1 MPITTGRTE
10 KAHGFVNK
18 QFLSVQKVFE
28 KNFFD
33 GFERDGANFAV
44 FHKNKAVVNLWG
56 GNADT
61 KAGKAWTKQTRS
73 ILFSVTKP
81 LSGLCIAILA
91 DRGYLNYEDPVS
103 KYWPEFGQ
111 NGKENTTIKQI
122 LDHEAGLPY
131 IEEEI
136 SLEDAQG
143 NSSNV
148 LRKLEKS
155 KPLWVPG
162 TATGY
167 HPVTYGWLIDGI
179 IRNADPKSRTLKQFF
194 KEEIAQPYGLDID
207 IGSDPAESYRNTYF
221 TLPSIKE
228 YIRDIIIDPRI
239 IPMLFLIKL
248 QHPEAIINKV
258 GKNPKFLDIDL
269 DDFPFNDPA
278 IQELSIGSATGVSNA
293 YNLARLFSFVTEGKI
308 LSPKMLSKVS
318 RPSLETWHIEKTVIY
333 PVMKGHGFFY
343 EYHPTHSGHYTF
355 GHPGFGC
362 QGLYIDKENELVI
375 TYLSNSIKTATSYL
389 CLPYQRLIEE
399 TYRSIRQ

>member
-1 MPITTGRTE
+1 MNTKTSHLKASTLCFLLIVAALHIFTFVIMPITTGRVE

-18 QFLSVQKVFE
+18 KFLSVQKVFE
-28 KNFFD
+28 KNFLD

-44 FHKNKAVVNLWG
+44 FHKNKAVVNLWA

-111 NGKENTTIKQI
+111 NG
-122 LDHEAGLPY
+122 
-131 IEEEI
+131 
-136 SLEDAQG
+136 
-143 NSSNV
+143 
-148 LRKLEKS
+148 
-155 KPLWVPG
+155 
-162 TATGY
+162 Y

-179 IRNADPKSRTLKQFF
+179 IRSVDPKGRTLKQFF

-207 IGSDPAESYRNTYF
+207 IGSDPSESYRNTYF

-293 YNLARLFSFVTEGKI
+293 YNLARLFSFVTEGKM
-308 LSPKMLSKVS
+308 LSSKMLSKIS